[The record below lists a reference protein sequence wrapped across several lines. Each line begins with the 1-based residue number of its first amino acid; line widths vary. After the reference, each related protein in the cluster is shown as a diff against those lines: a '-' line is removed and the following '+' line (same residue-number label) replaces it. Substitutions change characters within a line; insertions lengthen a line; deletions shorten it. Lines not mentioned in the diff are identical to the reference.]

1 MKLVKEAYRLLSL
14 DAFKSLLLIFQITAF
29 VVLFNICVGTVIT
42 AKSLSNKVE
51 NSGLFNC
58 YYYSYGIENP
68 LAVVDESKN
77 VRFFDSFSAS
87 LNKND
92 NLTVFSYPAD
102 YLRESNLRLKNGGVC
117 RELGK
122 NNCLISYDVYKKTGM
137 KKGDILNIQYGE
149 ENISLKIQGV
159 LHYDEQINK
168 FSASGAE
175 GLTLK
180 LLYEKPKNTVI
191 FTESDNFKSSNS
203 TKLKCGI
210 FENSKNL
217 SDKQVKELFESDG
230 EIHSFSEMLLEEKTE
245 NKSIVS
251 FFAAF
256 TVVLML
262 ITMINVSSNNFLAL
276 RFCEKRFGI
285 YYLCGMTFSMI
296 SVILVIRSL
305 IMLGLSYVLS
315 VGIIMLIR
323 HFATVDEFA
332 FSIPIILVSFGF
344 VLIFIL
350 LSNLPLYI
358 KMRHTAPIQFFN
370 GGLE

>member
-14 DAFKSLLLIFQITAF
+14 DAIKSLLLIFQITAF
-29 VVLFNICVGTVIT
+29 IVLFNISIGTVVT

-51 NSGLFNC
+51 KSGLSDC
-58 YYYSYGIENP
+58 YYYSYGIENS
-68 LAVVDESKN
+68 LAAVDESKN
-77 VRFFDSFSAS
+77 VRFFDSFSAP
-87 LNKND
+87 LNKNED
-92 NLTVFSYPAD
+92 LTFFAYPAD
-102 YLRESNLRLKNGGVC
+102 YLRESNLRLKNGTVC
-117 RELGK
+117 QELSK
-122 NNCLISYDVYKKTGM
+122 NNCLISYDLYKKTGM
-137 KKGDILNIQYGE
+137 KKGDILNIQYGGKNLSFE
-149 ENISLKIQGV
+149 IQGV
-159 LHYDEQINK
+159 LYCDEQINK

-180 LLYEKPKNTVI
+180 LIYEKPKNTVI
-191 FTESDNFKSSNS
+191 FTESDNFKPSNA

-210 FENSKNL
+210 FENPKNL
-217 SDKQVKELFESDG
+217 SDEQVKELFESDG
-230 EIHSFSEMLLEEKTE
+230 EIHSFSEMLSEEKIE

-251 FFAAF
+251 FFVAF

-315 VGIIMLIR
+315 VGVIMLIR
-323 HFATVDEFA
+323 HFAAVDEFA
-332 FSIPIILVSFGF
+332 FSIPIVLVSFGF

>member
-1 MKLVKEAYRLLSL
+1 M
-14 DAFKSLLLIFQITAF
+14 
-29 VVLFNICVGTVIT
+29 GTVIT
-42 AKSLSNKVE
+42 AKSLSNKLE
-51 NSGLFNC
+51 KSELSTC

-77 VRFFDSFSAS
+77 VRFFDSFSVPF
-87 LNKND
+87 NKNES
-92 NLTVFSYPAD
+92 LTVFSYPAD
-102 YLRESNLRLKNGGVC
+102 YLRESNLRLKNGTIC
-117 RELGK
+117 RELDK
-122 NNCLISYDVYKKTGM
+122 NNCLISYDIYKKTGM

-149 ENISLKIQGV
+149 ENISFKIQGV
-159 LHYDEQINK
+159 LHCDEQINK

-180 LLYEKPKNTVI
+180 LIYEKPKNTVI
-191 FTESDNFKSSNS
+191 FTESDNFKSSNA

-230 EIHSFSEMLLEEKTE
+230 EIHSFSEMLSEEKAE
-245 NKSIVS
+245 NKSIVY
-251 FFAAF
+251 FFATFA
-256 TVVLML
+256 VVLML
-262 ITMINVSSNNFLAL
+262 ITMINVTSNNFLAL

-305 IMLGLSYVLS
+305 IMLGLSYILS
-315 VGIIMLIR
+315 VGVIMLIR
-323 HFATVDEFA
+323 HFATVDEFT
-332 FSIPIILVSFGF
+332 FSIPIALISFGF
-344 VLIFIL
+344 VLISIL
-350 LSNLPLYI
+350 FSNLPLYI
-358 KMRHTAPIQFFN
+358 KMRRTVPIQFFY